1 MFHLI
6 LLHPSTNIAVVSD
19 SAKCSFLAISI
30 SLYTFCNCGPETSYL
45 LGILKPGLSNLNTF
59 FHSGCSTNRN
69 DDPLVYM
76 ALHSWCCIAS

>member
-6 LLHPSTNIAVVSD
+6 LLQPSTNIVDVCA
-19 SAKCSFLAISI
+19 SANCSFLAISI

-45 LGILKPGLSNLNTF
+45 LGILKDGLNNLNTLI
-59 FHSGCSTNRN
+59 HSGCSTNRN

-76 ALHSWCCIAS
+76 ALDSWYCIAS

>member
-6 LLHPSTNIAVVSD
+6 SLHPSTNIAVVSV

-30 SLYTFCNCGPETSYL
+30 SLYTFFNCGPATSYL
-45 LGILKPGLSNLNTF
+45 LGILKLGLSNLNTF
-59 FHSGCSTNRN
+59 CHSGFSTNRIRN

-76 ALHSWCCIAS
+76 ALHS